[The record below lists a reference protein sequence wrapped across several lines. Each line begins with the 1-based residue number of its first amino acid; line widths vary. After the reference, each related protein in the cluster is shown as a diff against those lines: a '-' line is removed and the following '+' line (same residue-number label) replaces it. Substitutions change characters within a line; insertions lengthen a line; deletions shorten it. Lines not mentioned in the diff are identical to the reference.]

1 MKAQALVLA
10 AYKEPLEVREFDVP
24 EPEPGAIVVRIDRA
38 TICGTD
44 HHVHMGLL
52 QPVSKT
58 PAILGH
64 EMVGVIEK
72 LGAGPT
78 WPARRWPRA
87 TG

>member
-1 MKAQALVLA
+1 MKAKALVLA
-10 AYKEPLEVREFDVP
+10 AYKEPLEVRQFDVP

-64 EMVGVIEK
+64 EMVGIIEK
-72 LGAGPT
+72 LGAVV
-78 WPARRWPRA
+78 RD
-87 TG
+87 